1 MNHLQLHPSKAIVP
15 AFVEV
20 HCMKLEQKDFD
31 SLQAHLQAKVRLV
44 KEQEEESLNTPI
56 EQATIIE
63 EHSES
68 QY

>member
-1 MNHLQLHPSKAIVP
+1 LNHLQLYPSKAIVP

-20 HCMKLEQKDFD
+20 RCMKLEQKDFD
-31 SLQAHLQAKVRLV
+31 SLRLV
-44 KEQEEESLNTPI
+44 KEQKEESLNTPI
-56 EQATIIE
+56 EQVTIIE